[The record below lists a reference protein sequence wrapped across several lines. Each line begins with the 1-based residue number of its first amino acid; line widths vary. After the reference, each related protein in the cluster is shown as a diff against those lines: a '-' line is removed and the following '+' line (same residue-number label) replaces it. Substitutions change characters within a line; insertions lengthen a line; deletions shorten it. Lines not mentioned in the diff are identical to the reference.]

1 MMSQDLQNV
10 SLAGKNKIR
19 KKKEKGYFCKNH
31 GYFYK
36 CIKYTLRVESQ
47 RALSLGKNNALR
59 CYIKL
64 CFEALGGV

>member
-1 MMSQDLQNV
+1 MDIFTNAS
-10 SLAGKNKIR
+10 S
-19 KKKEKGYFCKNH
+19 
-31 GYFYK
+31 
-36 CIKYTLRVESQ
+36 TPLRVESQ